1 MAPTELE
8 QFSAKEFYEEHRE
21 LADALQKTDR
31 LLARVDRT
39 QRQVDRQMGR
49 LADLIEGHF
58 EHEENGGYMAEALAR
73 APQLTR
79 VAKKLASEHADLLD
93 DTKKLQMLARSG
105 VESPAWWRQ
114 IEQDFHWLK
123 ARFLAHEH
131 AENKLLHEAYNRD
144 IGATD

>member
-1 MAPTELE
+1 MPTELD
-8 QFSAKEFYEEHRE
+8 QFSTEDFYEEHRE

-39 QRQVDRQMGR
+39 QRQVDHQMGR
-49 LADLIEGHF
+49 LADLIESHF
-58 EHEENGGYMAEALAR
+58 DHEESGGYMAEVLAR

-79 VAKKLASEHADLLD
+79 TAMKLASEHADLLD

-114 IEQDFHWLK
+114 VEQDFHWIKGRL
-123 ARFLAHEH
+123 LAHEH

-144 IGATD
+144 IGVTD